1 MVFNNGIILC
11 WGESRSGRT
20 TQFAITYSTVFTVI
34 HSANDPN
41 PEDGGLIVSAYTSL
55 TNSSCYFWGGYDG
68 TNFPDTLVAYI
79 VIGS

>member
-1 MVFNNGIILC
+1 MAFNNGLILC

-20 TQFAITYSTVFTVI
+20 TQFAITYNIVFTVI

-41 PEDGGLIVSAYTSL
+41 PEDGGIVASTYTSL
-55 TNSSCYFWGGYDG
+55 TNSSCYFWTGYND
-68 TNFPDTLVAYI
+68 TNFVGNLVTYI